1 MEKASKFIGKEAA
14 AKASS
19 QAGGAYRLRNFILET
34 KDADVIGDEPI
45 FYKGEIAGW
54 VTSGGYA
61 HASGVSM
68 AMGYVRTEL
77 AEQEDGWSV
86 ELLAEMLSARMQKQ
100 PLFDSN
106 ASRMRS

>member
-1 MEKASKFIGKEAA
+1 M
-14 AKASS
+14 
-19 QAGGAYRLRNFILET
+19 
-34 KDADVIGDEPI
+34 IGDEPI
-45 FYKGEIAGW
+45 FHNGEVAGW

-61 HASGVSM
+61 HGSSVSM

-77 AEQEDGWSV
+77 AEHEEGWSV
-86 ELLAEMLSARMQKQ
+86 ELLAEMLSARLQKQ

>member
-1 MEKASKFIGKEAA
+1 
-14 AKASS
+14 
-19 QAGGAYRLRNFILET
+19 LRNFILET